1 MRLDAGD
8 DLGNRRTA
16 RAKSVHNGLLEVE
29 AIADYLFYCHSERG
43 EGSSCR
49 KSQIPHPPKQVRN
62 NKFHMRLANK
72 VALITGGTS
81 GIGEATA
88 LLFAKEGAKVA
99 VTGRNESRGRAMAAQ
114 LLERGS
120 EAIFLRSD
128 VRNAEECHR
137 AVEVTVRSFGRL
149 DILFNNAGVFYP
161 DTTLECS
168 EEKWDLQIDINLKG
182 TFLMSKFALPS
193 MIAQGSGVIINNS
206 SGWGIVGGDKA
217 VAYCASKGGVVLLTK
232 AMAIDHGRQG
242 IRVNCI
248 CPGDVDTPMLPQD
261 ARLRG
266 LDWNAY
272 IAGCAN
278 RPMGRIG
285 TAEEIAKAVLF
296 LASDDS
302 SFMTGAALVV
312 DGGGTAD

>member
-1 MRLDAGD
+1 MRL
-8 DLGNRRTA
+8 
-16 RAKSVHNGLLEVE
+16 
-29 AIADYLFYCHSERG
+29 
-43 EGSSCR
+43 
-49 KSQIPHPPKQVRN
+49 Q
-62 NKFHMRLANK
+62 NK

-88 LLFAKEGAKVA
+88 LLFAKEGASVA
-99 VTGRNESRGRAMAAQ
+99 ITGRNEKRGHAVT
-114 LLERGS
+114 ERILQSGGK
-120 EAIFLRSD
+120 AIFIRTD
-128 VRNAEECHR
+128 VRKAAECRR
-137 AVEVTVRSFGRL
+137 AVDETLGAFGKL

-161 DTTLECS
+161 HTTLDCS
-168 EEKWDLQIDINLKG
+168 EEEWDLQLNINLKG
-182 TFLMSKFALPS
+182 TFLMSKFALPP
-193 MIAQGSGVIINNS
+193 MIQQGSGVIINNS

-248 CPGDVDTPMLPQD
+248 CPGDVDTPMLPED
-261 ARLRG
+261 ARMRG
-266 LDWNAY
+266 LKWEDY
-272 IAGCAN
+272 LAGCAN

-285 TAEEIAKAVLF
+285 TADEIAKAILF

-312 DGGGTAD
+312 DGGGIAD